1 MQISVLGEEM
11 NDAIIV
17 SDGCE
22 LEEIRFGM
30 RLGTVCHP
38 RGGQRSRALW
48 QSWRPS
54 DAALEGQALRKGK
67 FRLALSYPPSCWLC
81 FY

>member
-1 MQISVLGEEM
+1 MLGEEM

-22 LEEIRFGM
+22 LEEIRFVM

-38 RGGQRSRALW
+38 AEDNGHWHCGKA
-48 QSWRPS
+48 
-54 DAALEGQALRKGK
+54 GVLRIQ
-67 FRLALSYPPSCWLC
+67 L
-81 FY
+81 